1 MGEQEQFSVR
11 VYYDDGR
18 HQYVRRFVSA
28 EEACRAFQYYTSSLG
43 AGLGSTVRVIITD
56 GSDCMVREWK
66 SEQGVTF
73 PPPARLDGLLCCA
86 DERLSDLSI
95 PASHDRTL
103 ARRSDA
109 SKPKTSTNVDGRGRR
124 KTGGKK
130 SPRSYNARS

>member
-1 MGEQEQFSVR
+1 MGEREQFSVR

-43 AGLGSTVRVIITD
+43 AGLGSTVRVIIID
-56 GSDCMVREWK
+56 SSDCMVREWK
-66 SEQGVTF
+66 FEQGVTF
-73 PPPARLDGLLCCA
+73 PP
-86 DERLSDLSI
+86 
-95 PASHDRTL
+95 T
-103 ARRSDA
+103 
-109 SKPKTSTNVDGRGRR
+109 RGKR